1 MARRHSARDDG
12 DGLGDGGGD
21 GSPGGEGAGYPA
33 GDPDAGTGRGAGR
46 GLGRRRF
53 LGYVLAA
60 PTLTVAAQLGAEALA
75 PRRAEAAAPGLVPSL
90 PGPAEVLDLNDLL
103 TAAALPTSHLVTI
116 TLHTDGTAHFAL
128 PRAEVGQGVT
138 TSSAMLIA
146 EELDLPLDKVRVTLA
161 DARPELLFNQLTGG
175 SNTTVSTYTPL
186 RVAAAVARGRLLR
199 AASLAL
205 GEAVSTL
212 TTKAGAVLS
221 PTGASLGYGELA
233 ERAAALTGTA
243 VEVTLKDRA
252 RFRVIGTGQ
261 RRLDALDAVTGR
273 KKFAMDLRIPDALP
287 TMVCR
292 PPTINGTVRSVAN
305 LPEVRAMPGVTDVVT
320 VSTGVA
326 VRARTFGQCIDA
338 IRALRVSWGPGTAE
352 GASDAT
358 VLEKLRRAEL
368 PLAVPPLDL
377 LTQAVDARFTFH
389 FASNAALETNCA
401 VADVRADSAE
411 IWASLKAPIVAQER
425 IALSL
430 GLPPSAVRVHVTEG
444 GGSFGRKLF
453 ADAAH
458 EAAEISRALGKPVKL
473 MWHRTDDFRQGRT
486 HPMSTSRVRATYAL
500 GEILTYE
507 QRHTSVVTDFGHG
520 VGEVLTAEAARLP
533 VADLTFS
540 ETMFQLTQISPY
552 HLGVTT
558 QLLSETDKGF
568 NTGSMRNIYSPNVR
582 CAQELVLDEV
592 ARRTGQD
599 RYEMRRRL
607 VKDARARAVLEKAA
621 EVGEWG
627 RTMTPG
633 TAQGIAVHAE
643 YHSFVAVLAEI
654 DCRPG
659 TTGRKIRDAYTG
671 PRVTKVVC
679 AVDVG
684 LAVNPLGLE
693 AQMTGGIADGIALTL
708 TSGLHLRDGHFLEG
722 SWDQYFY
729 TRQWNTP
736 PELEI
741 IVMPPTGDQP
751 GGAGELAVAGAMAAV
766 ACAYGRATGAMPT
779 VFPVNH
785 HEPLAFTPLPTVP
798 PVPAS
803 PADGRDRAL

>member
-1 MARRHSARDDG
+1 MSGRHSARD
-12 DGLGDGGGD
+12 GGGD
-21 GSPGGEGAGYPA
+21 GAGGESPRGADGARHPTGGTGQGAGQ
-33 GDPDAGTGRGAGR
+33 

-75 PRRAEAAAPGLVPSL
+75 PRRAEAAVPGLVPSL
-90 PGPAEVLDLNDLL
+90 PGPAEILDLNDLL

-116 TLHTDGTAHFAL
+116 TLDTHGTAHFAL

-146 EELDLPLDKVRVTLA
+146 EELDLPLDRVRVTLA

-221 PTGASLGYGELA
+221 PTGARLGYGELA
-233 ERAAALTGTA
+233 ARAAALTDTA
-243 VEVTLKDRA
+243 VEVTLKDRS
-252 RFRVIGTGQ
+252 RFDVIGTGQ

-292 PPTINGTVRSVAN
+292 PPTINGTVRSVAD
-305 LPEVRAMPGVTDVVT
+305 LTEVRAMPGVTDVVT

-326 VRARTFGQCIDA
+326 VRARTFGQCVDA

-352 GASDAT
+352 GASDDT

-368 PLAVPPLDL
+368 PLVVPPLDL
-377 LTQAVDARFTFH
+377 LTKAVDARFTFH

-425 IALSL
+425 IALML

-533 VADLTFS
+533 VGDLTFS

-558 QLLSETDKGF
+558 QLLSETDQGF
-568 NTGSMRNIYSPNVR
+568 NTGSMRNIYSPNVP

-592 ARRTGQD
+592 ARRTNQD
-599 RYEMRRRL
+599 PYAMRRRL
-607 VKDARARAVLEKAA
+607 LKDARARAVLEKAA
-621 EVGEWG
+621 EAGEWG
-627 RTMTPG
+627 RTMAPG

-643 YHSFVAVLAEI
+643 YHSVVAVLAEI
-654 DCRPG
+654 DCRPA
-659 TTGRKIRDAYTG
+659 TTGRRIRDAYTG

-684 LAVNPLGLE
+684 LAVNPRGLE
-693 AQMTGGIADGIALTL
+693 AQMMGGIADGIAITL

-741 IVMPPTGDQP
+741 IVMPPTGDEP

-766 ACAYGRATGAMPT
+766 ACAYGRATGTMPT

-785 HEPLAFTPLPTVP
+785 REPLAFTPLPTVP